1 MIIVNTSFLK
11 CSYCLYELVNV
22 FMIINK
28 ALFLLQLKH
37 LCIITSF
44 LLPAMDTWVGRRST
58 LWLYTYKATY
68 REWQIPFYVTSFRQ
82 LDTMSLMGRSQ
93 SIACLREQLS
103 RRNVFFSESMTS
115 NDSDLWFCKSTGCL
129 CGLRN
134 CWESSVTGFG
144 QTSHS
149 LRLISCNWSANQPYN
164 IYMWFWMHNTTYRWD
179 VEVVC
184 FDCVS
189 RSLHFLNMCLCVE
202 SVQTALIHFCLFWLA
217 QSHWI
222 CN

>member
-44 LLPAMDTWVGRRST
+44 LLPAMDTWVGRSST

-103 RRNVFFSESMTS
+103 RRNVFFVV
-115 NDSDLWFCKSTGCL
+115 F
-129 CGLRN
+129 
-134 CWESSVTGFG
+134 SSVTGFG